1 MGFETEASGNPEGRP
16 RGARNKVTL
25 AVAEWNAAILGDPE
39 VQARLLSEARQ
50 GRLHHAVLGQLL
62 LSADGRPRA
71 SPQSESMILQSA
83 LPEARE
89 SLRIKLDGIRHVIE
103 TAST

>member
-62 LSADGRPRA
+62 LSVDGGPRA
-71 SPQSESMILQSA
+71 SPQSESLI
-83 LPEARE
+83 P
-89 SLRIKLDGIRHVIE
+89 
-103 TAST
+103 